1 MTKKLVTNRLFFG
14 RWPFK
19 VETQIKGAGLIKRW
33 GVIKTQQWCDRL
45 IGYQWD
51 EYPYYKTI
59 DRDELKDYAGCMAEF
74 LGDRVQLRVEHHTM
88 NYYTDDYAIY
98 QGLQQKLQPWL
109 SAVSEPRA
117 DDLEFLTNNTGRKV
131 LCNEL
136 PHGKFQ
142 YKIYLSTSMPP
153 PLRMNFV
160 KWLSNYS
167 GKVKTSDGSVGW
179 MLGHNPY
186 FQDPFVYVE
195 DQKTLFM
202 IGLFLSSYAKKT
214 QEFVLRNTVK

>member
-1 MTKKLVTNRLFFG
+1 MIKKSTTNRLFFG
-14 RWPFK
+14 RWPYK
-19 VETQIKGAGLIKRW
+19 IETRIKGAGLIKRW

-59 DRDELKDYAGCMAEF
+59 DRDDLKEYTEQIAEF
-74 LGDRVQLRVEHHTM
+74 LTDRVQLRVEHHTM

-98 QGLQQKLQPWL
+98 QGLQKKLKPWL
-109 SAVSEPRA
+109 SAISEPNA
-117 DDLEFLTNNTGRKV
+117 DDLEFLTSNTGKKI
-131 LCNEL
+131 LCNDF

-142 YKIYLSTSMPP
+142 YRIYLDTNMPES
-153 PLRMNFV
+153 LRV
-160 KWLSNYS
+160 KFIDWLRNYP

-186 FQDPFVYVE
+186 FQDPFVYVKDE
-195 DQKTLFM
+195 KTLFM
-202 IGLFLSSYAKKT
+202 TGLFLGNYAKKT